1 LPSLL
6 FIMPSQNRSLFLI
19 ILFASTLFSSALL
32 MFVLQPLFGKL
43 LLPLLGGTPAVWNSC
58 MVFYQSVLFLGYL
71 YAHLLGTRLK
81 ANRQIMVHLAVISLS
96 FLALPVGL
104 PENLLPPTETNP
116 TFWIFSTLALA
127 IGLPF
132 FVLST
137 TAPLIQKWFA
147 HVGHKDSHDPY
158 FLYAAS
164 NTGSLVSLLSYPFLI
179 EPNWGLVAQQS
190 DWSMGYVV
198 LCFLIAS
205 CGAMLWK
212 NLKHILQPYRAT
224 PFNGG
229 ERLKSNDSFPP
240 FEGGQ
245 GGCALELSLKT
256 KLYWGALAFIPS
268 SLLLG
273 LTNFIST
280 DIASVPLLWII
291 PLTVYL
297 LSFVIVFSRWN
308 DKSHAWFVRLQAIFL
323 IPFVAYSFINPA
335 DLPYWAYLAF
345 HVVAFFFAIM
355 VCHGEL
361 AAQRPH
367 SEHLTTYY
375 LIMSFA
381 GMLGGMFNTFVAPF
395 IFNGIYEYPL
405 MIIAALLL
413 RPSLK
418 KLSLSEIVMQ
428 LIDPILLLIIGAG
441 IYFSVS
447 NLTDYFDGVVI
458 SLCVLTI
465 AVYFLRQRVVAYAGL
480 MGVII
485 SAAMSLHH
493 AESHTLMQERTFFG
507 VMAVRESILTDE
519 KGQPETYHELFHGTT
534 KHGAQRLITSES
546 KTPLT
551 YYSRPSPM
559 GQLFK
564 TFDAQNEN
572 WNIGVVGLGAGAL
585 TCYAKPSQTWTLYE
599 IDPLVVDIA
608 KNPAYFT
615 YLSQCAPNAVSEI
628 GDARL
633 SLQNKP
639 DGTFDLLM
647 MDAFSSDA
655 VPTHL
660 LTREAIELYFKKL
673 KPNGILAFHITNRHL
688 LLKKVVS
695 IHAEQMKLAA
705 LINEFKPQTDAPLI
719 VATDWVVLAKNPE
732 TLKPLQTSQIGLWQK
747 MPLYFDMP
755 AWTDDFTNIVSIWK

>member
-1 LPSLL
+1 MLT
-6 FIMPSQNRSLFLI
+6 FQNRSNFLI
-19 ILFASTLFSSALL
+19 MLFASTLFSSALL

-58 MVFYQSVLFLGYL
+58 MVFYQSILFLGYL

-81 ANRQIMVHLAVISLS
+81 SNHQIIVHLAVISLS
-96 FLALPVGL
+96 FLALPVSL
-104 PENLLPPTETNP
+104 PENLIPPTEGNP
-116 TFWIFSTLALA
+116 TLWLFSTLALA

-147 HVGHKDSHDPY
+147 HVGHHNSHDPY

-179 EPNWGLVAQQS
+179 EPNWGLNAQQS
-190 DWSMGYVV
+190 DWTLGYVG
-198 LCFLIAS
+198 LCLLIAA
-205 CGAMLWK
+205 CGFALWK
-212 NLKHILQPYRAT
+212 NYRSIDSENAT
-224 PFNGG
+224 ISA
-229 ERLKSNDSFPP
+229 SNAPP
-240 FEGGQ
+240 
-245 GGCALELSLKT
+245 LSWKT
-256 KLYWGALAFIPS
+256 KFYWGALAFVPS

-297 LSFVIVFSRWN
+297 FSFVVVFSRWN
-308 DKSHAWFVRLQAIFL
+308 DKSHAWFVRLQPVFL
-323 IPFVAYSFINPA
+323 IPFVAYAFINPA
-335 DLPYWAYLAF
+335 DLPYWMYLFF
-345 HVVAFFFAIM
+345 HVIAFFFAIM

-367 SEHLTTYY
+367 SQHLTTYY

-395 IFNGIYEYPL
+395 VFNGIYEYPL

-418 KLSLSEIVMQ
+418 KLSLKETSLQ

-465 AVYFLRQRVVAYAGL
+465 GVYFLRQRVVAYAGL

-507 VMAVRESILTDE
+507 VMAVRESVLTDE

-534 KHGAQRLITSES
+534 KHGAQRLIPTES

-564 TFDAQNEN
+564 TFDAQNAN

-585 TCYAKPSQTWTLYE
+585 ACYAKPSQTWTLYE

-608 KNPAYFT
+608 KNPAYFS

-633 SLQNKP
+633 SIQNKP

-660 LTREAIELYFKKL
+660 LTREAIDLYFKKL

-705 LINEFKPQTDAPLI
+705 LIQEFKPQTVAPLI

-732 TLKPLQTSQIGLWQK
+732 TLKPLQASQIGSWQK

>member
-1 LPSLL
+1 
-6 FIMPSQNRSLFLI
+6 MPTFQNRSIFLI
-19 ILFASTLFSSALL
+19 ALFASTLFSSALL

-81 ANRQIMVHLAVISLS
+81 SNHQIIVHLAVISLS

-104 PENLLPPTETNP
+104 PENLIPPTESNP
-116 TFWIFSTLALA
+116 TFWLFSTLALA

-179 EPNWGLVAQQS
+179 EPNWGLNAQQS
-190 DWSMGYVV
+190 DWTLGYVG
-198 LCFLIAS
+198 LCLLIAA
-205 CGAMLWK
+205 CGFALWK
-212 NLKHILQPYRAT
+212 NYQSIENENVTISA
-224 PFNGG
+224 
-229 ERLKSNDSFPP
+229 SNAPP
-240 FEGGQ
+240 
-245 GGCALELSLKT
+245 LSWKT
-256 KLYWGALAFIPS
+256 KFYWGALAFVPS

-297 LSFVIVFSRWN
+297 FSFVVVFSRWN
-308 DKSHAWFVRLQAIFL
+308 DKSHAWFVRLQPVFL
-323 IPFVAYSFINPA
+323 IPFVAYAFINPA
-335 DLPYWAYLAF
+335 DLPYWMYLFF
-345 HVVAFFFAIM
+345 HVIAFFFAIM

-367 SEHLTTYY
+367 SSHLTTYY

-395 IFNGIYEYPL
+395 VFNGIYEYPL

-418 KLSLSEIVMQ
+418 KLSLPEIGMQ
-428 LIDPILLLIIGAG
+428 LIDPLLLLIIGAG
-441 IYFSVS
+441 IYFSVA

-507 VMAVRESILTDE
+507 VMAVRESLLTDE
-519 KGQPETYHELFHGTT
+519 KNQPEMYHELFHGTT
-534 KHGAQRLITSES
+534 KHGAQRLIPTES

-564 TFDAQNEN
+564 TFDAQNES

-585 TCYAKPSQTWTLYE
+585 ACYAKPSQTWTLYE

-608 KNPAYFT
+608 KNSAYFS

-633 SLQNKP
+633 SIQNKP

-695 IHAEQMKLAA
+695 IHAEEMHLAA

-732 TLKPLQTSQIGLWQK
+732 TLKPLQTSQLGSWQK

-755 AWTDDFTNIVSIWK
+755 AWTDDFTNIIGIWK

>member
-1 LPSLL
+1 MLT
-6 FIMPSQNRSLFLI
+6 FQNRSNFLI
-19 ILFASTLFSSALL
+19 MLFASTLFSSALL

-58 MVFYQSVLFLGYL
+58 MVFYQSILFLGYL

-81 ANRQIMVHLAVISLS
+81 SNHQIIVHLAVISLS
-96 FLALPVGL
+96 FLALPVSL
-104 PENLLPPTETNP
+104 PENLIPPTEGNP
-116 TFWIFSTLALA
+116 TLWLFSTLALA

-147 HVGHKDSHDPY
+147 HVGHHNSNDPY

-179 EPNWGLVAQQS
+179 EPNWGLNAQQS
-190 DWSMGYVV
+190 DWTLGYVG
-198 LCFLIAS
+198 LCLLIAA
-205 CGAMLWK
+205 CGFALWK
-212 NLKHILQPYRAT
+212 NYQSIENENAPISASIAS
-224 PFNGG
+224 P
-229 ERLKSNDSFPP
+229 
-240 FEGGQ
+240 
-245 GGCALELSLKT
+245 LSWKT
-256 KLYWGALAFIPS
+256 KLYWGALAFVPS

-297 LSFVIVFSRWN
+297 FSFVVVFSRWN
-308 DKSHAWFVRLQAIFL
+308 DKSHAWFVRLQPVFL
-323 IPFVAYSFINPA
+323 IPFVAYAFINPA
-335 DLPYWAYLAF
+335 DLPYWMYLFF
-345 HVVAFFFAIM
+345 HVIAFFFAIM

-367 SEHLTTYY
+367 SQHLTTYY

-395 IFNGIYEYPL
+395 VFNGIYEYPL

-418 KLSLSEIVMQ
+418 KLSFKETSLQ

-465 AVYFLRQRVVAYAGL
+465 GVYFLRQRVVAYAGL

-507 VMAVRESILTDE
+507 VMAVRESVLTDE

-534 KHGAQRLITSES
+534 KHGAQRLIPTES

-585 TCYAKPSQTWTLYE
+585 ACYAKPSQTWTLYE

-608 KNPAYFT
+608 KNPAYFS

-633 SLQNKP
+633 SIQNKP

-660 LTREAIELYFKKL
+660 LTREAIDLYFKKL

-705 LINEFKPQTDAPLI
+705 LIQEFKPQTVAPLI

-732 TLKPLQTSQIGLWQK
+732 TLKPLQASQIGSWQK